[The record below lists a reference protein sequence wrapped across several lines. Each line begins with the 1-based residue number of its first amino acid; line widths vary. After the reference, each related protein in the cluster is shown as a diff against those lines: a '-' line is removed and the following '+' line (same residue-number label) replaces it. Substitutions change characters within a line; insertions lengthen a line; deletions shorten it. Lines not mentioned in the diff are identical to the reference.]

1 MVREGDL
8 PEVTWRTQGRD
19 WGKAWGPKAEIPLAL
34 LPCFWPHFVPLD
46 SWFGTP
52 AQSRAGF
59 QAGGDRGAICE
70 PPLEGAADTRP
81 RPGGAGWAELAE
93 EKGAEGPHWG
103 RRRGRD
109 GDTQARGRLWEPLGR
124 PLPAWGGKQGEDSL
138 PTR

>member
-8 PEVTWRTQGRD
+8 PEVTWRRQGRD

-93 EKGAEGPHWG
+93 EKGQRVRTGGAGGDATGTRRPEGGYGSP
-103 RRRGRD
+103 
-109 GDTQARGRLWEPLGR
+109 
-124 PLPAWGGKQGEDSL
+124 
-138 PTR
+138 